1 MQRKAASFS
10 PEARKWFLTEIQ
22 YLAERNLAAAEAL
35 IARMRRLREE
45 LAKYP
50 KLGARGAIPG
60 TRRIVLAPY
69 VVTVR
74 SRHGGIE
81 IVAIRHG
88 RQRDALAPDDAW
100 QDRPREANEPDI
112 GEDS

>member
-1 MQRKAASFS
+1 MRSKAASFS

-22 YLAERNLAAAEAL
+22 YLAERNVAAAEAL
-35 IARMRRLREE
+35 VTRMRRLREE

-69 VVTVR
+69 VVTIR
-74 SRHGGIE
+74 SNRGNVE

-88 RQRDALAPDDAW
+88 RQRDAHAPDDLW
-100 QDRPREANEPDI
+100 HEPTERTGRPDPEVDR
-112 GEDS
+112 